1 MQTGNGVLMQRKVL
15 YSLFLLLVTVFFALF
30 FFLPV
35 GQVLRGGLQDSD
47 GHFTWFYFLEV
58 FRNPLYRAGL
68 LNSLYIAFCTTVLS
82 AVLAFPLAWLAEH
95 YDFRGKRLLT
105 GALLL
110 PLILAPFVGALGMQ
124 CIFGRFGA
132 FNMLLLRLGVISP
145 GQEIDWFAGGFW
157 GVVVLEAL
165 HLFPILYLNL
175 VAALANIDPML
186 LEAAADYG
194 CTSFRRFRRITLP
207 LVMPGLFA
215 GSTLVFIWSFTELG
229 TPLMFN
235 YGRTTAVQIF
245 SGLNDLGRN
254 PMPYALVSVMLL
266 LAAAGYTLAKL
277 VFGRK
282 AYAMSGKAGRAVQ
295 PIRLRG
301 WKGLLV
307 GLVFA
312 CIGGFGI
319 LPHLGVLGFALGQSW
334 YRSILPNAL
343 SLEHLQAALSHNL
356 TIPSIINSMRY
367 ASLALLLACLL
378 GIFIAQ
384 VVVRGRGH
392 WRFLLDCAAML
403 PLAVPGLVLAF
414 GYLALSQKGRLFHC
428 FDPIQNPTI
437 LLVIA
442 YAVRRLPYV
451 VRSAAAGLQQTS
463 VSFTEAAASLG
474 ASPLTSFRRI
484 TMPLIAAN
492 LLAGGI
498 LAFSFSLLEVSDSLI
513 LAHKAAYFPITKA
526 IYELSSLLGQG
537 PALAS
542 ALGLWTML
550 FLGLSMLSVAFLLG
564 KSLGAIFRA

>member
-1 MQTGNGVLMQRKVL
+1 MQRKFFQP
-15 YSLFLLLVTVFFALF
+15 LFLLLVILFFGLF

-47 GHFTWFYFLEV
+47 GNFTLFYFCEV

-82 AVLAFPLAWLAEH
+82 AALALPLAWLAEH
-95 YDFRGKRLLT
+95 YDFSGKRLLT
-105 GALLL
+105 GLLLL

-132 FNMLLLRLGVISP
+132 FNMLLLRLGWLEA

-157 GVVVLEAL
+157 GIVVLEAL

-175 VAALANIDPML
+175 VAALANIDPLL

-194 CTSFRRFRRITLP
+194 CVSFRRFRRITLP
-207 LVMPGLFA
+207 LLMPGLFA

-266 LAAAGYTLAKL
+266 LAATGYTVAKF

-282 AYAMSGKAGRAVQ
+282 AYALSGKAGRIV
-295 PIRLRG
+295 PPLRLRG
-301 WKGLLV
+301 GKNLLAVLIFAGIGAFGL
-307 GLVFA
+307 
-312 CIGGFGI
+312 
-319 LPHLGVLGFALGQSW
+319 LPHLGVLGFALGRGW
-334 YRSILPNAL
+334 YHSILPNAL

-356 TIPSIINSMRY
+356 TIPSIVNSIRY
-367 ASLALLLACLL
+367 ASLALLLTCFL
-378 GIFIAQ
+378 GTFIAHAI
-384 VVVRGRGH
+384 VRGRGR

-414 GYLALSQKGRLFHC
+414 GYLALAQKGRLFHC
-428 FDPIQNPTI
+428 FDPVQNPTV

-451 VRSAAAGLQQTS
+451 VRSVVAGLQQTS
-463 VSFTEAAASLG
+463 ISFSEAAASLG
-474 ASPLTSFRRI
+474 ATPLTTFRRI
-484 TMPLIAAN
+484 TLPLIAAN
-492 LLAGGI
+492 LLAGGV

-513 LAHKAAYFPITKA
+513 LAHKAVYFPITKA
-526 IYELSSLLGQG
+526 IYELSSLLGPG

-542 ALGLWTML
+542 ALGLWTMV
-550 FLGLSMLSVAFLLG
+550 FLGLSMLTAAVLLG